1 MSSEPEASPWT
12 SPKSTP
18 PPPPGARELKRK
30 GRATPGWH
38 GPTAGPRL
46 CRRGR
51 ALSVLRLLLYSTEE
65 EEWLRGGQGRRLR
78 DLSSF
83 QSLEL
88 NYAGTL
94 ASSFCVTLS
103 TVFATYMLPLTL
115 RGCVQGHR
123 AVQGVGLGPEPPAA
137 CSGQNHVVH
146 TPSGSPRAP
155 SRLGQIGLWP
165 LLLGP
170 RYTPHPQPSLSRC
183 CPQSP
188 ASRQGI
194 RPKPND
200 GQFIV
205 TINSFK
211 AHSVFPQCNG
221 DATPPSL

>member
-1 MSSEPEASPWT
+1 M
-12 SPKSTP
+12 P
-18 PPPPGARELKRK
+18 PLAGTVLQQDPGS
-30 GRATPGWH
+30 
-38 GPTAGPRL
+38 AG
-46 CRRGR
+46 GGG

-94 ASSFCVTLS
+94 ASSFYVTLS

-221 DATPPSL
+221 DATPPLL